1 MFIACCRK
9 ESWRISR
16 RLSSLLVQNYGK
28 NSIITKI
35 EALIASCN
43 YKKDLL
49 LELSFTF
56 ANYNGFRTCAV
67 YDSGW
72 FGVAIFTLKEE
83 VNTVVVGFG
92 YKVGI

>member
-49 LELSFTF
+49 LQLTFTL
-56 ANYNGFRTCAV
+56 ANNDGLRACAV
-67 YDSGW
+67 YDSGGN
-72 FGVAIFTLKEE
+72 GVALLPLEEE
-83 VNTVVVGFG
+83 VNPVVVGFG